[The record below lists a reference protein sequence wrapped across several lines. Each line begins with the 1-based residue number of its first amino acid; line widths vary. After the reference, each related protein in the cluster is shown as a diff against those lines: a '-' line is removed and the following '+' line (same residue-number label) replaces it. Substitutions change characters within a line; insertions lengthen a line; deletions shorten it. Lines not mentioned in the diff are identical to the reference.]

1 MIDKHFNIN
10 SEEEITDEIQDN
22 LDNKNTM
29 LGSLSEESQHVV
41 LSGKDGDTI
50 SLISQDVTII
60 PSSSY
65 NFSNERKMK
74 IHNIVDFGWET
85 KFYVGKLISVHLSG
99 TYLAYALKGRRIREG
114 IIRVIN
120 PKTGSHST
128 IKARRQVKDLAFAHK
143 TDQVILAFVD
153 NVGSLFVYEILEDDG
168 KLVCNSILQV
178 NRKAENQVCENN
190 RVIWCPYIPEES
202 LDSADQT
209 EEGSDIS
216 KLLVVIHEAEAHMWN
231 IDLVIK
237 EYGKGTLSSD
247 DVKVGYQTILTG
259 HSMPIRDAAFSPDGY
274 ALAIASTNGEVQFF
288 EVFSEEDTVSP
299 RCLHQWKPHDGKPL
313 SSLFFLDDHKNPKPT
328 VQFWRFALTGADNN
342 QEIKLW
348 SCEKW
353 VCLQTIRFIL
363 PSDGNTQFRLK
374 AELDLSSKYFLL
386 SDISRKVLHV
396 FEIEEEI
403 TKNIIKI
410 SSITEYF
417 LDQPILS
424 FVIADV
430 LKYKGI
436 FNNNSNKIIQDKY
449 NDFNVCLKLVW
460 INAKS
465 LQECHI
471 FLKQD
476 SEMDHTDTFSSI
488 FQDAFVYCDKLSD
501 LGSDISSPDLIVQ
514 NSMQTNNVSSVLPHS
529 VALSSPKSNSISSHC
544 ASSPKVNYKVE
555 DVLLTPED
563 FISSS
568 PTSVNKIAPC
578 VSSPSSCVPVASWE
592 DLDIKSPSSG
602 RDENSVNSITSL
614 DTSYKQHSKENQ
626 KLPIDSPIKDNNIL
640 NKNICSMELKEDS
653 EENKFINSK
662 NNDVNIKNETEKIST
677 SFMNNLNS
685 YVPSESMKQCKNST
699 ISKLQ
704 TLQSTL
710 DKLTETLPK
719 VMDLMKSQQ
728 NSICKVKH
736 KLLSHQKQM
745 KSLPSLQDH
754 IKHMDKIICNNVEKI
769 VSKQIDFEI
778 NNLDSFVVENIE
790 DEEWIDK
797 QTTTLSEIVNT
808 SVGHKIEK
816 SVKNEI
822 KTSILPYI
830 SNFLETLQHQLQQD
844 LNQKLTT
851 TEYSVK
857 ESIGKLIRNKGFSE
871 NIGYCMVSAIEPQ
884 LHDACLEVS
893 KNMITPSLEKACQ
906 NLFQQLNDNFNKG
919 IHEYL
924 HEVDVYLNKQSQ
936 QACNKNEK
944 TLTQTLEQ
952 ASEIKLFTE
961 QLLESCVVE
970 VKKQTDKHLQ
980 EMLAKQQETMLT
992 KVQVMVREEIDSNLK
1007 EQSVLEG
1014 DLSSLRQCSTTPF
1027 PPMMDLQMQQQQILQ
1042 AIKQGQLSVAFQQAL
1057 SAANLN
1063 LVLFTCRAVD
1073 PSVVFGQYP
1082 CPLQQHVLLSLIQ
1095 QLVADLST
1103 HIDLKLRYVE
1113 EAVMQLDMNNHVTRE
1128 HGKAVLRSLQQ
1139 KLMAF
1144 LQANTN
1150 HKYYVKVKMLLLAT
1164 HSLCNK

>member
-1 MIDKHFNIN
+1 MEEIANEIQETLDDKNSMIIENA
-10 SEEEITDEIQDN
+10 SEEI
-22 LDNKNTM
+22 
-29 LGSLSEESQHVV
+29 QHVI
-41 LSGKDGDTI
+41 LSGKDGDTV
-50 SLISQDVTII
+50 LLNSQDITVI
-60 PSSSY
+60 PSSSC
-65 NFSNERKMK
+65 NFSDNKKMK

-99 TYLAYALKGRRIREG
+99 IYMAYALKGRRIREG

-153 NVGSLFVYEILEDDG
+153 NIGSLFVYEILEEEG
-168 KLVCNSILQV
+168 KLTCNNILQI

-202 LDSADQT
+202 SDNTDQP

-237 EYGKGTLSSD
+237 EYGKGIFSSD
-247 DVKVGYQTILTG
+247 DIKIGYQTVLTG

-288 EVFSEEDTVSP
+288 EVFSEEENVSP

-313 SSLFFLDDHKNPKPT
+313 SSLFFLDNHKNPKPN

-353 VCLQTIRFIL
+353 ICLQTIRFLL
-363 PSDGNTQFRLK
+363 PSDGITQFRLK
-374 AELDLSSKYFLL
+374 AELDLSSNYFLL
-386 SDISRKVLHV
+386 SDISRKVLYV

-430 LKYKGI
+430 LKSKEI
-436 FNNNSNKIIQDKY
+436 FNDNSSNKIKQDK
-449 NDFNVCLKLVW
+449 NDEINVCLKLVW

-471 FLKQD
+471 FLKQN
-476 SEMDHTDTFSSI
+476 SELDHIDTLSSI
-488 FQDAFVYCDKLSD
+488 FQDAFAYCDKLSD

-514 NSMQTNNVSSVLPHS
+514 NSMQTSNVSSVISHS
-529 VALSSPKSNSISSHC
+529 VTLSSPNSNIPSHHT
-544 ASSPKVNYKVE
+544 SSPKVNYKVD

-568 PTSVNKIAPC
+568 PTSVNKIGPC
-578 VSSPSSCVPVASWE
+578 VTSPSSGVPVSSWE
-592 DLDIKSPSSG
+592 ELDIKSPSSSRG
-602 RDENSVNSITSL
+602 DDSINAITSL
-614 DTSYKQHSKENQ
+614 DSSYKQHNKENQ
-626 KLPIDSPIKDNNIL
+626 KLPIDLPVKENNVL
-640 NKNICSMELKEDS
+640 NKNINSI
-653 EENKFINSK
+653 ENKENSK
-662 NNDVNIKNETEKIST
+662 ENALLITGNSDVNIKKETEKIST
-677 SFMNNLNS
+677 TPFMNNLNN
-685 YVPSESMKQCKNST
+685 YIPSENVKQCKNNT

-704 TLQSTL
+704 KLQSTL
-710 DKLTETLPK
+710 DRLTETMPK
-719 VMDLMKSQQ
+719 VMDLIKSQQ
-728 NSICKVKH
+728 SSISKVQH
-736 KLLSHQKQM
+736 KIISHHKQM
-745 KSLPSLQDH
+745 KSLPSLQDQ
-754 IKHMDKIICNNVEKI
+754 IKHMDKIIYSNVQKI
-769 VSKQIDFEI
+769 VSKQIDYEI
-778 NNLDSFVVENIE
+778 SNLDTIVVENIE

-808 SVGHKIEK
+808 SVGQKIEK

-822 KTSILPYI
+822 KNNILPYI
-830 SNFLETLQHQLQQD
+830 SNFLETFQHQLQQD
-844 LNQKLTT
+844 LNQKLTA
-851 TEYSVK
+851 TEYTVK

-871 NIGYCMVSAIEPQ
+871 NIGYSMVSAIEPQ

-893 KNMITPSLEKACQ
+893 KNMVTPSLEKACQ
-906 NLFQQLNDNFNKG
+906 NLFQQLNENFNKG
-919 IHEYL
+919 IKEYL
-924 HEVDVYLNKQSQ
+924 HQVDMYLNKQSQ
-936 QACNKNEK
+936 QVCNNNDK
-944 TLTQTLEQ
+944 TITQTLEQ
-952 ASEIKLFTE
+952 ANEIKLFTE

-970 VKKQTDKHLQ
+970 VKKQIDKHLQ
-980 EMLAKQQETMLT
+980 EMLAKQQEMMINKIQTL
-992 KVQVMVREEIDSNLK
+992 VREEIDSTLK
-1007 EQSVLEG
+1007 DQSLLEN
-1014 DLSSLRQCSTTPF
+1014 DLVALRSCNTTPF
-1027 PPMMDLQMQQQQILQ
+1027 PSVVDMQMQQQQILQ
-1042 AIKQGQLSVAFQQAL
+1042 AIKQGQLSAAFQQAL

-1139 KLMAF
+1139 KLMTF
-1144 LQANTN
+1144 LQANSN
-1150 HKYYVKVKMLLLAT
+1150 HKYYVKVRMLLLAT